1 MDVLNGVFRSSTQR
15 FLKAFEKKN
24 GPKMATQHGGV
35 KRIQTRDLTL
45 FSASAGS
52 DS

>member
-1 MDVLNGVFRSSTQR
+1 MDVLNGAGFFRSSTQR
-15 FLKAFEKKN
+15 FLKKKN